1 METRSLGRY
10 HLLAELGRGAIGTV
24 YRAADPL
31 TKREVAIKTLHPT
44 LPEDVMRE
52 VRERF
57 LLEAKSA
64 GRLNHPNIVSV
75 YDVGEQGDIAYI
87 AMELLEGRSLHKMLR
102 DPGPLPFHMIAE
114 LAAQA
119 ADGLDHAQRFAIVHR
134 DVKPANVVV
143 SLTGQAKLTDFGVP
157 SLVMTQAGTVIGSP
171 RYMSPE
177 QVLAQPVDP
186 RSDIFSLGV
195 VLYEML
201 TRRTP
206 FERPGETHL
215 FSLMS
220 RIARDPY
227 QPVTQ
232 LDPEIPPAF
241 DRVLARAL
249 AKNPNERYSRAG
261 EMAKD
266 LRNLRNQA
274 GRGAAGAG
282 VHEDAKLVPADAR
295 KTADASA
302 PVASFPRAA
311 PAAPASPSG
320 PGAAGAG
327 AHGDAKLVPA
337 NARKTANASAPAAS
351 FPRAA
356 PAAPASPSG
365 PGGLAPD
372 FLAGLDAF
380 SRKVDEEQRAH
391 ERAEA
396 EQRRGREEEE
406 TRRKA
411 EAERARQAQAQGK
424 AEAEKQGEGRRFAAI
439 EMLRKQAASRPAA
452 ADTAPRRAEA
462 KVLLN
467 KTLLSTLHY
476 LAEFAK
482 ELNGVLP
489 TTQGP
494 YGFIYL
500 QQASPMVLSSAFA
513 DYRLCKVDGDE
524 VCEQIFLTYQAR
536 YAQPA
541 AVDVAGP
548 DIEHCRRF
556 LALSRVPFEFSVL
569 KKNDFGQAVSG
580 RFALSRAI
588 PCEIHIRGDY
598 DAPGFV
604 VELLNVGRIGTG
616 SCRLA
621 PDAFNERVVDEIAK
635 HALGAKSEFAKL
647 VTR

>member
-10 HLLAELGRGAIGTV
+10 RLLAELGRGAMGTV

-31 TKREVAIKTLHPT
+31 SKREVAIKTLHPT

-52 VRERF
+52 LRERF
-57 LLEAKSA
+57 LREAKAA
-64 GRLNHPNIVSV
+64 GRLNHPNIVSI
-75 YDVGEQGDIAYI
+75 YDVGEEGDIAYI

-114 LAAQA
+114 LAAQV

-134 DVKPANVVV
+134 DVKPANVVI

-157 SLVMTQAGTVIGSP
+157 SLAMTQAGTAIGSP
-171 RYMSPE
+171 KYMSPE

-186 RSDIFSLGV
+186 RSDIFSLGA

-206 FERPGETHL
+206 FERPGETSL
-215 FSLMS
+215 FWLMN
-220 RIARDPY
+220 RIARNPY

-232 LDPEIPPAF
+232 VDPQIPPEF

-249 AKNPNERYSRAG
+249 AKDPNERYSRAG

-266 LRNLRNQA
+266 LRNLRSQA

-282 VHEDAKLVPADAR
+282 AHENAK
-295 KTADASA
+295 
-302 PVASFPRAA
+302 PVAA
-311 PAAPASPSG
+311 
-320 PGAAGAG
+320 
-327 AHGDAKLVPA
+327 D
-337 NARKTANASAPAAS
+337 ARKTANASAPVAS
-351 FPRAA
+351 FPGAA
-356 PAAPASPSG
+356 PPAAASASGTGAPA
-365 PGGLAPD
+365 PD
-372 FLAGLDAF
+372 VLAGLDAF
-380 SRKVDEEQRAH
+380 SRKVDEERRAH

-396 EQRRGREEEE
+396 ERRRREEEE
-406 TRRKA
+406 ARRKA
-411 EAERARQAQAQGK
+411 EAERARQAQEAQRK
-424 AEAEKQGEGRRFAAI
+424 AEAEKQGEGRRFAAL

-467 KTLLSTLHY
+467 KTLLSTMHY

-489 TTQGP
+489 TTESP
-494 YGFIYL
+494 YGFIHL

-541 AVDVAGP
+541 AMDVAGP
-548 DIEHCRRF
+548 DIEYCRRF
-556 LALSRVPFEFSVL
+556 LALSRVPFEFSAL

-598 DAPGFV
+598 DAPAV
-604 VELLNVGRIGTG
+604 VIELLNVGRIGTG

-621 PDAFNERVVDEIAK
+621 PEAFNERVADEIAK
-635 HALGAKSEFAKL
+635 HALGSKSEFAKL

>member
-10 HLLAELGRGAIGTV
+10 HLLAELGRGALGAV
-24 YRAADPL
+24 YRAADAL

-52 VRERF
+52 VREHF

-134 DVKPANVVV
+134 DVKPANVLV

-157 SLVMTQAGTVIGSP
+157 SLAMTQAGTVIGSP
-171 RYMSPE
+171 KYMSPE
-177 QVLAQPVDP
+177 QVLGQPVDP

-215 FSLMS
+215 FWLMN
-220 RIARDPY
+220 RIARHPY

-282 VHEDAKLVPADAR
+282 AHEDAKLVPADAR
-295 KTADASA
+295 KTASASA
-302 PVASFPRAA
+302 PAVSSPGAA

-320 PGAAGAG
+320 PGA
-327 AHGDAKLVPA
+327 
-337 NARKTANASAPAAS
+337 
-351 FPRAA
+351 
-356 PAAPASPSG
+356 
-365 PGGLAPD
+365 LAPD

-380 SRKVDEEQRAH
+380 SRKVDEEQKAR
-391 ERAEA
+391 ERAQA
-396 EQRRGREEEE
+396 EQRRRGEEEE
-406 TRRKA
+406 ARRKA
-411 EAERARQAQAQGK
+411 EAERARQAQVQGK
-424 AEAEKQGEGRRFAAI
+424 VEAGKQGEGRRFEAI

-452 ADTAPRRAEA
+452 PDTALRRAEA

-467 KTLLSTLHY
+467 KTLLSTMHY

-489 TTQGP
+489 TTQAP

-556 LALSRVPFEFSVL
+556 LALSHVPFEFSAL
-569 KKNDFGQAVSG
+569 KKNDFGQALSG
-580 RFALSRAI
+580 KFTLSRAI

-621 PDAFNERVVDEIAK
+621 PEAFNERVVDEIAK

>member
-1 METRSLGRY
+1 METRSFGRY
-10 HLLAELGRGAIGTV
+10 RLLAELGRGAMGTV

-31 TKREVAIKTLHPT
+31 TKREVAIKTLHPS

-75 YDVGEQGDIAYI
+75 YDIGEQGDVAYI
-87 AMELLEGRSLHKMLR
+87 AMELLEGRSLHKMLC

-157 SLVMTQAGTVIGSP
+157 SLVVTQAGTVIGSP

-177 QVLAQPVDP
+177 QVLGQPVDP

-206 FERPGETHL
+206 FERPGETQL

-274 GRGAAGAG
+274 SRG
-282 VHEDAKLVPADAR
+282 V
-295 KTADASA
+295 
-302 PVASFPRAA
+302 
-311 PAAPASPSG
+311 
-320 PGAAGAG
+320 AGAG

-337 NARKTANASAPAAS
+337 DARKTGNASAPAAS
-351 FPRAA
+351 FPGAA

-365 PGGLAPD
+365 PGSPAPD

-391 ERAEA
+391 ERADA
-396 EQRRGREEEE
+396 EQRRRREEEE
-406 TRRKA
+406 ARRKA
-411 EAERARQAQAQGK
+411 EAERARQAQAQRK
-424 AEAEKQGEGRRFAAI
+424 AEAEKQGQGRRFAAL
-439 EMLRKQAASRPAA
+439 EMLRKQAAGRPAGE
-452 ADTAPRRAEA
+452 DTASRRAAA
-462 KVLLN
+462 KALIN
-467 KTLLSTLHY
+467 KNLLSALHY

-489 TTQGP
+489 TTEGP

-548 DIEHCRRF
+548 DMEHCRRF
-556 LALSRVPFEFSVL
+556 LALSRVPFEFSAL

-580 RFALSRAI
+580 RFALSGAI
-588 PCEIHIRGDY
+588 PCEIHMRADY
-598 DAPGFV
+598 DAPAV
-604 VELLNVGRIGTG
+604 LIELLNVGRIGTG

-621 PDAFNERVVDEIAK
+621 PEAFNERVVDEIAK
-635 HALGAKSEFAKL
+635 HALGSKNEFAKL